1 MGECRDQDSG
11 RCADRHTGLP
21 ADMEELATAAPLE
34 GVISFTVLRLESPV
48 SYWVRLLQDPED
60 ERRSQQQF
68 LRLMMAVSKEFSKSE
83 ARLPVREVRR
93 GEMVAVLGREGVV
106 RRGRVERL
114 VQRSE
119 LGGVTSLESVE
130 VFAVDSGQLEVV
142 TPCQVFALPAS
153 LATSVFP
160 PSAIRLVVSG
170 LRPLHRDT
178 AWGEA
183 AVSLVTSGLRG
194 REGQEAVCRGRVLLQ
209 MAGTVWLD
217 RAQLLV
223 RQQAINRFVCQFE
236 TVRDLQDAGKMID
249 FCLSWSSYR

>member
-114 VQRSE
+114 VQRSQ

-142 TPCQVFALPAS
+142 PPCQVFALPAS
-153 LATSVFP
+153 LATSVQWKP
-160 PSAIRLVVSG
+160 G
-170 LRPLHRDT
+170 PLD
-178 AWGEA
+178 
-183 AVSLVTSGLRG
+183 
-194 REGQEAVCRGRVLLQ
+194 VLLHSSRPWPP
-209 MAGTVWLD
+209 TPWPP
-217 RAQLLV
+217 
-223 RQQAINRFVCQFE
+223 
-236 TVRDLQDAGKMID
+236 TPWPSTS
-249 FCLSWSSYR
+249 CLSGKAGEHE